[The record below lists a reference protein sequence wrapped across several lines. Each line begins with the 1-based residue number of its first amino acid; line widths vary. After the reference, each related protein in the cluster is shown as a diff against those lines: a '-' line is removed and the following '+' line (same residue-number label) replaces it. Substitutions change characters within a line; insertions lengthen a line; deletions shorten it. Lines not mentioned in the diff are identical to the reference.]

1 VKFGPHLRALCPL
14 QHHLYFLQHFAICA
28 FRRKQGLVVETWWK
42 AKAKYYILT
51 QNKKNKMKG
60 ERGKKIDSEKLVEAK
75 HVETDEL
82 EVEDL
87 IIA

>member
-1 VKFGPHLRALCPL
+1 
-14 QHHLYFLQHFAICA
+14 
-28 FRRKQGLVVETWWK
+28 
-42 AKAKYYILT
+42 
-51 QNKKNKMKG
+51 MKG